1 MPRKNSTDKLK
12 GRRVKKGTP
21 RTKPS
26 AKESARANKVQ
37 DKPKGT
43 KGTRANSTPA
53 NRPGRQSNTGKM
65 EGASGTRNATDK
77 GKTAKKITN
86 SRAAK
91 TKAQLKA
98 NRVKQEKMTPN
109 KKPKVPSKLA
119 KTIRGVAR
127 RAGGV
132 ATGALS
138 VAEEAKK
145 SEAAAR
151 RKAYTRATGKKSST

>member
-1 MPRKNSTDKLK
+1 MANSTDKLK

-21 RTKPS
+21 KTEPS
-26 AKESARANKVQ
+26 AKERARANKVQ

-43 KGTRANSTPA
+43 KGTRASSTPA
-53 NRPGRQSNTGKM
+53 DRPGRQSNTGKM
-65 EGASGTRNATDK
+65 EGASGTRKAADK

-98 NRVKQEKMTPN
+98 NRVKQDKMPKN
-109 KKPKVPSKLA
+109 KKPKAKGPSSLA
-119 KTIRGVAR
+119 KAIRGVAR

-132 ATGALS
+132 AAGAHSL
-138 VAEEAKK
+138 AKE
-145 SEAAAR
+145 SEKTDAAAR
-151 RKAYTRATGKKSST
+151 RKAWEKATGQKSST